1 MRQLAHHVEMFG
13 GAKLEGLSKKDQQ
26 VRSRAA
32 MGLKPQKAQKRPYT
46 HLVAL
51 RKKQK
56 VQDDVAADLARKAGM
71 RVRKV
76 PPAARE
82 PAKASRS
89 EPGDPHTLRGG
100 VLHVSKQQA
109 SRTKPNVLASPPH
122 SSRSH
127 LIPHASPSRFLTFA
141 MFSYMH
147 QRHFLFPP
155 AFSCQIREVQWRSR
169 MSTKGAGKGAGKG
182 RGRGG
187 GGKGRGGGKG
197 GGGKG
202 GGGKGGGGKGRGR

>member
-1 MRQLAHHVEMFG
+1 LQDEEMRQLAHHVEMFG

-51 RKKQK
+51 RKMQK

-82 PAKASRS
+82 PAKASRG

-109 SRTKPNVLASPPH
+109 SRT
-122 SSRSH
+122 
-127 LIPHASPSRFLTFA
+127 
-141 MFSYMH
+141 
-147 QRHFLFPP
+147 
-155 AFSCQIREVQWRSR
+155 
-169 MSTKGAGKGAGKG
+169 
-182 RGRGG
+182 
-187 GGKGRGGGKG
+187 
-197 GGGKG
+197 
-202 GGGKGGGGKGRGR
+202 